1 MPQATLAEA
10 IPLAIVGCGGM
21 GHRRLGG
28 FVELAQA
35 GLTPFQLVGA
45 CDPDLGN
52 ANSLADEAQA
62 KLGGSRP
69 VVAATLDELASATEV
84 AAIDLTTTPRF
95 HHTIAV
101 DAFDRGWH
109 VMSEKP
115 LGLTSRACQIMMQAA
130 ARNECVLSTAE
141 NYRRDPINRLGKAL
155 VEAGAIG
162 TPRLMVH
169 HSIGGGDGMLIS
181 VWRHQKDQSGVLLD
195 VGVHFAD
202 IMEFYLGPA
211 TTMYAQTRLHEPVRR
226 NRFAGKQVATDGSA
240 GVYERW
246 QTQMPAEF
254 EATADDAAYATI
266 GFASGAVASYIEDH
280 AARGQGGW
288 KRTIYG
294 SEGSL
299 DLPGDRS
306 GRRLRI
312 QREGSEPVDDEA
324 LYELCPDFRLD
335 EPTARLFGGDRFF
348 EYTNEFSTTDSKLLA
363 VEYCGFAAAIEGEA
377 GRPEVDGIQGAR
389 SVAMAYAW
397 MESQVAG
404 RAVTLD
410 EVFDDRLHAY
420 QADINEGLGL

>member
-1 MPQATLAEA
+1 MATATLASA
-10 IPLAIVGCGGM
+10 IPIAIVGCGGM

-35 GLTPFQLVGA
+35 GLKPFQLVGA

-62 KLGGSRP
+62 KLGGPRP
-69 VVAATLDELASATEV
+69 VVAASLEELTAATQV
-84 AAIDLTTTPRF
+84 NAIDLTTTPRF

-101 DAFDRGWH
+101 DAFERGLH

-115 LGLTSRACQIMMQAA
+115 LGLTSRACQRMLQSAA
-130 ARNECVLSTAE
+130 HHGCVLSTAE

-155 VEAGAIG
+155 IEAGAIG
-162 TPRLMVH
+162 TPRLMIH

-181 VWRHQKDQSGVLLD
+181 VWRHQKDGAGVLLD

-211 TTMYAQTRLHEPVRR
+211 TTLYAQTRLHEPIRR
-226 NRFAGKQVATDGSA
+226 NRFAGKSVATDGSA

-266 GFASGAVASYIEDH
+266 GFASGAVASYVEDH

-288 KRTIYG
+288 KRTIFG
-294 SEGSL
+294 SEGSM

-306 GRRLRI
+306 GRRLLV
-312 QREGSEPVDDEA
+312 QREGAVPIDDAA
-324 LYELCPDFRLD
+324 LFDLCPNFRLD

-348 EYTNEFSTTDSKLLA
+348 EYTNEFSATDSKLLA
-363 VEYCGFAAAIEGEA
+363 VEYCDFAAAIEGEA

-404 RAVTLD
+404 RAVTID
-410 EVFDDRLHAY
+410 EVFEDRLNTY
-420 QADINEGLGL
+420 QSDINEGLGL